1 MLYNDLVRFAGD
13 VDAILAN
20 AFIPPH
26 NHNHNHAACV
36 KKTNYA
42 FI

>member
-1 MLYNDLVRFAGD
+1 MLYNDLVRFARD

-20 AFIPPH
+20 AFIPP
-26 NHNHNHAACV
+26 NNHNHAACV